1 VNTPPDHLGEE
12 RSPIA
17 ATVPSPIELQ
27 SDATTPAAG
36 CDPLPIEPIW
46 DSQQRRLRSKAAYRA
61 RRSDDDSF
69 REAER
74 QRAREWRRNHPEKA
88 RAQKRKARSENYH
101 RPFVA
106 IDSEGQNY
114 LGADITYDGVRY
126 PRHDTYLW
134 GAASDDGRAPSW
146 LMAPETSGLD
156 KRPLDAV
163 QILDWL
169 LRLTEQFGPAVYV
182 IFSGGYDITQILKHL
197 PYEKAWQIE
206 KRETYRDQNGKRRRI
221 GHSPVL
227 WKGYAISYV
236 KGKSLDVWRLADP
249 EKPYRGKK
257 LHTSAHIRVYDV
269 FGFFQSSFSAVVKS
283 MVDSG
288 RATTDEAD
296 FVAEMKD
303 RRDQF
308 ANENIER
315 IKAYTTLELRLL
327 ARMMGDLRKGF
338 EETGLHLRHWHGAGA
353 GASALIESQKLKKHF
368 GRNIAASNI
377 SPQQTAAHHAYYGG
391 RIELLR
397 QGYVEDRALYVLD
410 VAAAY
415 PSAMVEF
422 PSLAGGEWTSKP
434 GTEFRKGSLSELRA
448 AVEVASCLSMFKI
461 RFQFPTYERYHSD
474 ARKAVFIPF
483 YPLPYR
489 EKRGGILFPASG
501 YGWYARDDV
510 LAAVAWLERFVPDYP
525 QPRNKH
531 NQMTA
536 FEIEESW
543 IFEPGQ
549 ERRANRGPFEFVRDL
564 FVQRRTIKEEA
575 DRAGRYDIREKAIKL
590 SLNSIYGQL
599 ARSVRSAGGD
609 GKAPSVANP
618 YYAAA
623 TTANCRRRLIE
634 AALIDPHAI
643 CFFATDGVL
652 STRPLT
658 GLARVRKQGDVVD
671 LGDWEYCEADSGLFV
686 MPGVYTYGK
695 IVYDETGARTI
706 KPVTKIRGGDARK
719 YGAKLK
725 ANQWLVENVLA
736 AWRTPFDPH
745 KPELFPRIVAPY
757 QKYITAGNA
766 LASRHRWK
774 LAGRWTARPGEPGAG
789 TREINV
795 HSVGNKRELIPDE
808 VCWLDYVSV
817 PRREALRCNS
827 LIRTVPALNNDRA
840 LSRPRMPE
848 WLDERVGEKVED
860 QEEQE
865 ELRAGFE

>member
-1 VNTPPDHLGEE
+1 MNTPPDDTGGE

-17 ATVPSPIELQ
+17 STVPSPIESL
-27 SDATTPAAG
+27 SDETSADASRDLDATEPL
-36 CDPLPIEPIW
+36 CDAR
-46 DSQQRRLRSKAAYRA
+46 QKRLLSKAAYRA
-61 RRSDDDSF
+61 RRSADRAF

-74 QRAREWRRNHPEKA
+74 QRVRVWRRKYPDKA
-88 RAQKRKARSENYH
+88 RAQKRKARAENYH

-106 IDSEGQNY
+106 IDAEGQNY
-114 LGADITYDGVRY
+114 PGADIVYDGVRY

-134 GAASDDGRAPSW
+134 GAAADDGRPPSW
-146 LMAPETSGLD
+146 LMASETSGLD

-169 LRLTEQFGPAVYV
+169 LSLPERFGPAVFV
-182 IFSGGYDITQILKHL
+182 MFSFGYDITQILKHL

-206 KRETYRDQNGKRRRI
+206 KRETYSDQKDKRRRI
-221 GHSPVL
+221 AHSPVL

-257 LHTSAHIRVYDV
+257 LHTSAHIRIYDV

-288 RATTDEAD
+288 RATKEEAD
-296 FVAEMKD
+296 FIAEMKEKARPVRQ
-303 RRDQF
+303 RRDRTNQSLHDPRT
-308 ANENIER
+308 AAPGADDGRPTER
-315 IKAYTTLELRLL
+315 ASKRL
-327 ARMMGDLRKGF
+327 
-338 EETGLHLRHWHGAGA
+338 GLHLRHWHGAGA
-353 GASALIESQKLKKHF
+353 AASALIESQKLKMHY
-368 GRNIAASNI
+368 GPDIAASNI

-397 QGYVEDRALYVLD
+397 QGYVEDRALHVLD
-410 VAAAY
+410 VASAY
-415 PSAMVEF
+415 PAAMVEF
-422 PSLAGGEWTSKP
+422 PSLAGGEWASKP

-461 RFQFPTYERYHSD
+461 RFQFPTYERYHAD

-489 EKRGGILFPASG
+489 DKRGGILFPASG
-501 YGWYARDDV
+501 YGWYTRDDV
-510 LAAVAWLERFVPDYP
+510 LAAIAWLERFVPDF
-525 QPRNKH
+525 PRSTSKQH
-531 NQMTA
+531 RMTA
-536 FEIEESW
+536 FEIEEAW
-543 IFEPGQ
+543 IFQPGH
-549 ERRANRGPFEFVRDL
+549 EGRANERPFDFVRDR
-564 FVQRRTIKEEA
+564 FVERRQIKEAA

-590 SLNSIYGQL
+590 SLNSIYGKL
-599 ARSVRSAGGD
+599 AQSVGGD
-609 GKAPSVANP
+609 GEAPSVANP

-623 TTANCRRRLIE
+623 TTAYCRRRLIE

-643 CFFATDGVL
+643 VFFATDGIV
-652 STRPLT
+652 STRPLD

-671 LGDWEYCEADSGLFV
+671 LGDWEYFEADSGLFV

-695 IVYDETGARTI
+695 IVCDQHGARTI

-725 ANQWLVENVLA
+725 ANQWLIENVLA

-745 KPELFPRIVAPY
+745 KPEQFPRIVAPY

-808 VCWLDYVSV
+808 VCWPDYVSV
-817 PRREALRCNS
+817 PGREARRCHE
-827 LIRTVPALNNDRA
+827 LIRTLPALNNDRA

-848 WLDERVGEKVED
+848 WLDERIGEKVED
-860 QEEQE
+860 
-865 ELRAGFE
+865 AGGAGGDQGGV